1 MGSKDEIVNKL
12 LFTTS
17 GDEYK
22 DHINFCAYRTK
33 LLAVARAKKINKAI
47 LLNKKPDGTTNAS
60 PEELADAWSLIVRND
75 SSHGHSTHAPTRALT
90 CPHDRMC
97 TLMYCSSR

>member
-33 LLAVARAKKINKAI
+33 LLAVARAKK
-47 LLNKKPDGTTNAS
+47 L
-60 PEELADAWSLIVRND
+60 SLIHI
-75 SSHGHSTHAPTRALT
+75 SEPTR
-90 CPHDRMC
+90 P
-97 TLMYCSSR
+97 Y